1 MFENVF
7 EDKALQSYLKD
18 ISKIKPLSREE
29 ENELAI
35 KAKKGDKQAID
46 KLVTSNLKF
55 VVKIASRYQNRG
67 LSLAE
72 LISEGNMGLMRA
84 IEKFETE
91 QHNKLISYAVWWI
104 RQRILFALSE
114 KTSIIRMPLGK
125 ANIAN
130 KIKMTR
136 NKIFMETGKNA
147 SIKEIAKLTNL
158 DEKTIK
164 KISKEIVKT
173 VSMEETSY
181 TNKQEKVQLGDF
193 LADEDFFNPQTLY
206 YRERVQDSI
215 EKSLEKLPSRAAYIV
230 KEYFGLEGHDNK
242 NFAQIAEEL
251 GLSRERVRQI
261 QKKSLQKILKDTY
274 KEAENDIDYLIQENL

>member
-29 ENELAI
+29 ENELAV
-35 KAKKGDKQAID
+35 KAKQGDKKAID

-84 IEKFETE
+84 IEKFEPE

-130 KIKMTR
+130 KIKMAR

-173 VSMEETSY
+173 VSMEDTSY
-181 TNKQEKVQLGDF
+181 TSKHEKVRLGEF
-193 LADEDFFNPQTLY
+193 LADEDSFNPQTLY

-215 EKSLEKLPSRAAYIV
+215 EKSLEELPSRAAYIV
-230 KEYFGLEGHDNK
+230 KEYFGLEGQDNK

-261 QKKSLQKILKDTY
+261 QKKALQKILKDTY

>member
-1 MFENVF
+1 
-7 EDKALQSYLKD
+7 
-18 ISKIKPLSREE
+18 
-29 ENELAI
+29 
-35 KAKKGDKQAID
+35 
-46 KLVTSNLKF
+46 
-55 VVKIASRYQNRG
+55 

-84 IEKFETE
+84 IEKFEPE

-193 LADEDFFNPQTLY
+193 LADEDSFNPQTLY

>member
-84 IEKFETE
+84 IEKFEPE

-193 LADEDFFNPQTLY
+193 LADEDSFNPQTLY

>member
-84 IEKFETE
+84 IEKFEPE

-147 SIKEIAKLTNL
+147 STKEIAKLTNL

-193 LADEDFFNPQTLY
+193 LADEDSFNPQTLY

>member
-84 IEKFETE
+84 IEKFEPE

-147 SIKEIAKLTNL
+147 STKEIAKLTNL

>member
-7 EDKALQSYLKD
+7 EDKALQNYLRD

-84 IEKFETE
+84 IEKFEPE

-193 LADEDFFNPQTLY
+193 LADEDSFNPQTLY

>member
-84 IEKFETE
+84 IEKFEPE

>member
-1 MFENVF
+1 
-7 EDKALQSYLKD
+7 
-18 ISKIKPLSREE
+18 
-29 ENELAI
+29 
-35 KAKKGDKQAID
+35 
-46 KLVTSNLKF
+46 
-55 VVKIASRYQNRG
+55 
-67 LSLAE
+67 
-72 LISEGNMGLMRA
+72 
-84 IEKFETE
+84 
-91 QHNKLISYAVWWI
+91 
-104 RQRILFALSE
+104 
-114 KTSIIRMPLGK
+114 MPLGK

-130 KIKMTR
+130 KIRMAR
-136 NKIFMETGKNA
+136 DKIFMKTGKNA

-164 KISKEIVKT
+164 KISKEIVRT

-193 LADEDFFNPQTLY
+193 LADEGSFNPQTLY

-215 EKSLEKLPSRAAYIV
+215 EKSLEELPSRAAYIV
-230 KEYFGLEGHDNK
+230 KEYFGLEGQNNR

-261 QKKSLQKILKDTY
+261 QKKALQKILKDTY

>member
-1 MFENVF
+1 
-7 EDKALQSYLKD
+7 
-18 ISKIKPLSREE
+18 
-29 ENELAI
+29 
-35 KAKKGDKQAID
+35 
-46 KLVTSNLKF
+46 
-55 VVKIASRYQNRG
+55 
-67 LSLAE
+67 
-72 LISEGNMGLMRA
+72 
-84 IEKFETE
+84 
-91 QHNKLISYAVWWI
+91 
-104 RQRILFALSE
+104 
-114 KTSIIRMPLGK
+114 MPLGK